1 MKILF
6 VTTEA
11 VPFAKT
17 GGLADVAGAVPK
29 CLRALGHDVA
39 LIMPYHRVTR
49 EEFAAQM
56 ENTGIRFL
64 VPVGAETVE
73 AALLR
78 TTLPGSDVPI
88 YFVQNDPYFDREQL
102 YGTPAGDYPD
112 NADRFIFF
120 CRAILQGTKALNWA
134 PDIYHGNDWQTA
146 LLPVYLKT
154 LCLRDPF
161 YHNSRSLLTI
171 HNLAFQGVFPREKYE
186 LTGLEWSHFS
196 WQELEFYGKLNLLKG
211 GLVFADRLSAV
222 SPTYAAEIQTPE
234 YGAGLE
240 GILAQRAKDLHGI
253 INGIDY
259 AVWNPAVDALI
270 PARYTPQDLS
280 GKAVCKRELQ
290 KLSGLPARSVP
301 LLGLISRL
309 DPQKGLDLIAEIM
322 PDLMQ
327 LDLQFV
333 LLGTGTKEFNDLFAG
348 FNAAYPEKFK
358 AHVTF
363 NNALAHQIEAGCDI
377 YLMPSRYEPCGL
389 NQLYSLKYGAVPVV
403 RKTGGLADTIVNC
416 TPTGI
421 AKGTSNGFSFES
433 YSSRALFATIRRAL
447 KLFADKR
454 TWRRLMLVGMQQDWS
469 WEKSAREYAALYEK
483 ARI

>member
-39 LIMPYHRVTR
+39 LIMPYHRPAR
-49 EEFAAQM
+49 EKFGAQM
-56 ENTGIRFL
+56 ENTGIRFF
-64 VPVGAETVE
+64 VPVGAETLE
-73 AALLR
+73 ATLLR
-78 TTLPGSDVPI
+78 TTLPGSDVPV
-88 YFVQNDPYFDREQL
+88 YFVENGPYFDREQL

-112 NADRFIFF
+112 NAERFIFF
-120 CRAILQGTKALNWA
+120 CRAVLQATKALNWA

-161 YHNSRSLLTI
+161 YHNSRSLLTL
-171 HNLAFQGVFPREKYE
+171 HNLAYQGVFPREKFE
-186 LTGLEWSHFS
+186 LTGIGWSHFN

-211 GLVFADRLSAV
+211 GLVFTDRLSTV
-222 SPTYAAEIQTPE
+222 SPRYALEIQTPE
-234 YGAGLE
+234 CGAGLE
-240 GILAQRAKDLHGI
+240 GILTLRAKDLCGI

-259 AVWNPAVDALI
+259 AVWNPAVDQLI
-270 PARYTPQDLS
+270 PARYTPEDLS
-280 GKAVCKRELQ
+280 GKAVSKRELQ
-290 KLSGLPARSVP
+290 KLSGLPVRNVP

-309 DPQKGLDLIAEIM
+309 DPQKGLDLIAEIL
-322 PDLMQ
+322 PDLMK

-333 LLGTGTKEFNDLFAG
+333 LLGTGTQEYNDLFAR
-348 FNAAYPEKFK
+348 FNTRYPEKFK
-358 AHVTF
+358 AHITF
-363 NNALAHQIEAGCDI
+363 NNPLAHQIEAGCDI

-389 NQLYSLKYGAVPVV
+389 NQLYSLKYGTVPVV
-403 RKTGGLADTIVNC
+403 RKTGGLADTITNC

-433 YSSRALFATIRRAL
+433 FSSRALFATIRRAL

-454 TWRRLMLVGMQQDWS
+454 TWRRLLLVGMRQDWS